1 MDRIIEIYKSLSFL
15 FTQIKLTILCIEEC
29 IKNNEKLSE
38 IKFQENFYNNPGF
51 SLSTRAI
58 LSNHCI
64 IQFKSFLDEYE
75 NFNEN
80 YIDKKYAESIR
91 KVRRKNKYGLKRI
104 NKWKDI
110 GRFRNNILA
119 HNFNYRKKSFF
130 NNPDNK
136 IYEYLI
142 PDSLNEKKVCL
153 MIMQKICLNIM
164 EEFPQVVTHSN
175 LIYYNMGMNL
185 KINFEENIDLKEESR
200 LINEMM

>member
-1 MDRIIEIYKSLSFL
+1 M
-15 FTQIKLTILCIEEC
+15 CIEEC

-130 NNPDNK
+130 SNPDNK

-164 EEFPQVVTHSN
+164 DEFPQVVTHSN

>member
-130 NNPDNK
+130 SNPDNK

-164 EEFPQVVTHSN
+164 DEFPQVVTHSN